1 MTIGAYR
8 FDWTV
13 ISRNLPI
20 ILLGLSLTLKI
31 AGTVLVLTTIV
42 GLIVCFGRMSKNR
55 IIHGVATGY
64 VEIVRNT
71 PLLVQLFLI
80 YYGLPQWGILLSGF
94 TVAVIVLTFHTG
106 AYVAEIFRAGIE
118 SISMGQIQAGKSLGL
133 KDTQI
138 MQHIIL
144 PQAWIAI
151 IPALTNQ
158 FIYTLKDTPL
168 LAFIGVKEMMYI
180 FYDIQTNTW
189 QVFEVY
195 LTAGGIY
202 LLFSLLIGFGARRL
216 ESHHLKKF
224 KKKT

>member
-1 MTIGAYR
+1 MTIGGYR

-13 ISRNLPI
+13 ISRKFPA
-20 ILLGLSLTLKI
+20 ILNGLGLSLKI
-31 AGTVLVLTTIV
+31 IGIVFILAIVV
-42 GLIVCFGRMSKNR
+42 GLIACFGRMSKNR
-55 IIHGVATGY
+55 IVSGVATGY
-64 VEIVRNT
+64 VEAIRNT

-80 YYGLPQWGILLSGF
+80 YYGLPQWGIRLSGF
-94 TVAVIVLTFHTG
+94 TVSIIVLTLHTG
-106 AYVAEIFRAGIE
+106 AYTAEIFRAGIE

-138 MQHIIL
+138 MQHIVL
-144 PQAWIAI
+144 PQVWIAI

-180 FYDIQTNTW
+180 LYDIQTNTW
-189 QVFEVY
+189 HVFEVY

-216 ESHHLKKF
+216 ELYHLKKF

>member
-13 ISRNLPI
+13 ISTKFPT
-20 ILLGLSLTLKI
+20 ILQGLSLTLKI
-31 AGTVLVLTTIV
+31 AGVALFLATIV

-55 IIHGVATGY
+55 IVYGIATGY
-64 VEIVRNT
+64 VEAVRNT

-80 YYGLPQWGILLSGF
+80 YYGLPQWGIRLSGF
-94 TVAVIVLTFHTG
+94 AVAVIVLTFHTG
-106 AYVAEIFRAGIE
+106 AYAAEIFRAGIE
-118 SISMGQIQAGKSLGL
+118 SVSTSQIQAAKSLAL
-133 KDTQI
+133 KDAQI
-138 MQHIIL
+138 MRYVVL

-158 FIYTLKDTPL
+158 FIYALKDTPL
-168 LAFIGVKEMMYI
+168 LAFIGVKEMMYAL
-180 FYDIQTNTW
+180 YDIQTNTW

-202 LLFSLLIGFGARRL
+202 LLFSLLIGFGARQL
-216 ESHHLKKF
+216 ESHHLRKLKKMV
-224 KKKT
+224 